1 MNKPF
6 ITAAFAAAFALL
18 PLTTPAGAHD
28 FSAGDLRIGHPW
40 SRATPPG
47 AKVGGGYLKIENKGS
62 TPDRLLAATV
72 DRAGRIEIHEMTIT
86 DGVMRMRELPAGIA
100 IAGGAAVELKPGGLH
115 LMLMELGAPLRQGER
130 LRGSL
135 MFERAGKVE
144 LEFAVEAIGASGGP
158 AAHDH

>member
-47 AKVGGGYLKIENKGS
+47 AKVGGGYLKI
-62 TPDRLLAATV
+62 
-72 DRAGRIEIHEMTIT
+72 
-86 DGVMRMRELPAGIA
+86 
-100 IAGGAAVELKPGGLH
+100 
-115 LMLMELGAPLRQGER
+115 
-130 LRGSL
+130 
-135 MFERAGKVE
+135 
-144 LEFAVEAIGASGGP
+144 
-158 AAHDH
+158 

>member
-18 PLTTPAGAHD
+18 PLTTSAGAHD

-62 TPDRLLAATV
+62 TPDRLVAASLE
-72 DRAGRIEIHEMTIT
+72 RAGRVEIHEMSINE
-86 DGVMRMRELPAGIA
+86 GVMRMRELPAGIA

-144 LEFAVEAIGASGGP
+144 VEFAVEAIGASGGP
-158 AAHDH
+158 AGHAH

>member
-62 TPDRLLAATV
+62 TPDRLVAASLE
-72 DRAGRIEIHEMTIT
+72 RAGRVEIHEMSIAE
-86 DGVMRMRELPAGIA
+86 GIMRMRELPMGVEIP
-100 IAGGAAVELKPGGLH
+100 AGGSVELKPGGLH
-115 LMLMELGAPLRQGER
+115 VMFMDLKSPLKQGDRLMGTLI
-130 LRGSL
+130 
-135 MFERAGKVE
+135 FERAGAVAV
-144 LEFAVEAIGASGGP
+144 EFAVEAIGASP
-158 AAHDH
+158 AHPH